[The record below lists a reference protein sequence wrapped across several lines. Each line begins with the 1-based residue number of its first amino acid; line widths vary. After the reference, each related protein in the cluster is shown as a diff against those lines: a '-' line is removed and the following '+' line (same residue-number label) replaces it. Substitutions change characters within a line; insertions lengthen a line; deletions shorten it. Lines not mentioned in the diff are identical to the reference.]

1 MNKLMGGGL
10 ALALATFLSA
20 APQTTSPAPSVNPA
34 GQTAPKHT
42 KKHGHKNKTRA
53 KHGSQSGTNG
63 VNPVN
68 PVTPG
73 K

>member
-20 APQTTSPAPSVNPA
+20 APQTTNPTHVNPA

-42 KKHGHKNKTRA
+42 KKHGNKNKTRA

-73 K
+73 Q